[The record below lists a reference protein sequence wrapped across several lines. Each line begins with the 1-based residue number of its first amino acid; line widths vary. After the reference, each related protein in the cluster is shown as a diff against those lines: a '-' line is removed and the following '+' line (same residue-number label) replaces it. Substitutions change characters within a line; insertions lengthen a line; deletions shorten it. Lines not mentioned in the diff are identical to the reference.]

1 MSEERRTCQSAG
13 DRTAGRTRLHDLL
26 ARPTGELRAHVPDDL
41 VAPRYVLDHLA
52 DILAEVT
59 QCPAASGARA
69 GGGVNDLLARQVCR
83 QSTAHRLYRSWLR
96 RRPQRLGRLGPRGLE
111 GLPGG
116 PHLGGLGIKLVL
128 GGAVLHAVEE
138 CDLKTPVFQL

>member
-1 MSEERRTCQSAG
+1 MSEERWTCQSAG

-26 ARPTGELRAHVPDDL
+26 ARGTGELRAHVPDDL

-69 GGGVNDLLARQVCR
+69 GGVVNNVLARQARR
-83 QSTAHRLYRSWLR
+83 QRTAHRLQRSFLR
-96 RRPQRLGRLGPRGLE
+96 SRP
-111 GLPGG
+111 
-116 PHLGGLGIKLVL
+116 
-128 GGAVLHAVEE
+128 
-138 CDLKTPVFQL
+138 